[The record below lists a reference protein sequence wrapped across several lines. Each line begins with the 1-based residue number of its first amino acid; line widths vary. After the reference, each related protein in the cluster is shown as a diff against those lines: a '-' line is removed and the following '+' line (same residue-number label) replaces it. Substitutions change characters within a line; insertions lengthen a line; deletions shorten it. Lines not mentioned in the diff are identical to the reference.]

1 MIADL
6 DIYRAAELMIDQP
19 GPPDARTAAP
29 DLDPSSDPRPAEGR
43 AMPAE
48 RVEGKDPDQALGWV
62 IERGARA
69 RISVP

>member
-29 DLDPSSDPRPAEGR
+29 DLDPTADPRPAEGR
-43 AMPAE
+43 AMPCQRSAS
-48 RVEGKDPDQALGWV
+48 KAK
-62 IERGARA
+62 I
-69 RISVP
+69 RIKRSVGL